1 MGLRGR
7 TRSGG
12 ATRTG
17 CTKMYVSEIR
27 VREGWRKHGIGTE
40 FLRLVEERAW
50 EMGIDALYLHAEAD
64 CPDAVRH
71 C

>member
-1 MGLRGR
+1 MDCIRCGKPLSAYDVGFFKKLVNRG
-7 TRSGG
+7 
-12 ATRTG
+12 AAECACIA
-17 CTKMYVSEIR
+17 CTAQHFEL
-27 VREGWRKHGIGTE
+27 T
-40 FLRLVEERAW
+40 EERAW